1 MNLGPQQT
9 FRALAD
15 PTRRQI
21 LMFLKKDSMTLGE
34 IAGHFDMTRAA
45 VKKHL
50 VMLEVGLLITSRA
63 EGRERIHKLQPD
75 GLKSAIEWLGYFD
88 QFWDERLA
96 SLKTAIESETGEK
109 E

>member
-1 MNLGPQQT
+1 MNLGSQQT

-50 VMLEVGLLITSRA
+50 VMLEEGLLITSRA
-63 EGRERIHKLQPD
+63 EGRERIHELQPA

-96 SLKTAIESETGEK
+96 SFKTAIESETGEQ